1 MNDAKQT
8 LLADRKLFLSW
19 VKLQQIRMSDLLRY
33 AVLVMS
39 KFSTAI
45 GVDFRG
51 GTKRGTAVLGLG
63 STGLGFQL
71 VLVPQ
76 SSSPTLFCTNSAFHK
91 VVW

>member
-1 MNDAKQT
+1 VEGHST
-8 LLADRKLFLSW
+8 VEDRRPRNSYHRFCYVFAARAASACHW
-19 VKLQQIRMSDLLRY
+19 NW
-33 AVLVMS
+33 
-39 KFSTAI
+39 TAI

-76 SSSPTLFCTNSAFHK
+76 YSSPTLFCTNSAFHK

>member
-39 KFSTAI
+39 KFSTWWFMS
-45 GVDFRG
+45 DFY
-51 GTKRGTAVLGLG
+51 
-63 STGLGFQL
+63 QII
-71 VLVPQ
+71 
-76 SSSPTLFCTNSAFHK
+76 HMK
-91 VVW
+91 VVDR